1 MKKNDFDNRLQNDLF
16 PEMPTSFESGLKKA
30 MEHEGVRTKKRP
42 TATGI
47 FAGAVSLLAAAAC
60 LLIVM
65 IGVMGGGRS
74 GKSHA
79 AAPGEASDTPPMAQS
94 TPGITEA
101 PYTWDWNPKI
111 ITLST
116 GFEFENVEKFQALY
130 TGILSFLKERGESE
144 PDELWL
150 CAIKSRYVKEDTGI
164 RADEYLSGYYVLA
177 QHSFGGT
184 DGPELYCLSED
195 LEVLWCTEG
204 SSRGPNHAV
213 RPAEDSAAR
222 YGHFLYGMALTDAHV
237 TRGAL
242 VGTNPKEK
250 TDIEFSML
258 AWFPNLSERLTESQ
272 HADMAREY
280 FLVTVS
286 DHDWDGVMENP
297 ILRFETEEGNM
308 DVNMKTELPLVAT
321 IQASGHVADLSYWSP
336 EMQEDE
342 SGLAPVEPTILD
354 LTDDWYGPETV
365 NTYAQAILRALRMT
379 DLGTP
384 RELWICG
391 VAYDLENEDGTPP
404 ESVYILAEY
413 AFDGGPFP
421 ELFYYNHGAIEWM
434 TLGAETYDVNVV
446 HHNGNTLAFAVSPA
460 YDGEPLA
467 MTYGKVV
474 LKDGGS
480 DALFPE
486 LALDEIRER
495 ITGGPYYDLARE
507 CYLWMDASEHEVKS
521 ATIAA
526 QVNGTTREYTL
537 SRVNVLEPQPVP
549 AMAVESGGVIYP
561 GTGTVLIQSL
571 NEDGVSAEGEPLLAA
586 LTNMPLIL
594 DLTDDW
600 YGAEI
605 VQQYADAIRRALLTS
620 GEHISSEG
628 IWICGVAYNG
638 ENEEGTPPDN
648 AYVLA
653 WNVSDGES
661 SPELFYY
668 LDGQIQWRT
677 VGADLERVNVVYHA
691 GNTVV
696 FGRSPAFDGEP
707 LPMSYGKIV
716 LGNGSDAVIPVLALD
731 EIRERITGG
740 PYYDSARECFLWM
753 DCAEHTVE
761 KLTVAARIDGKDR
774 EFTLDQVNVLEPQNV
789 PTMAVE
795 TGGVIYPGT
804 VTTLIQSLNE
814 DGVSAEGEPLLA
826 ALTNMPFPEV
836 RTVWERPLN
845 LLTASDAVS
854 VGSVEVFTD
863 DLKSMLYNDADIG
876 VIDELPAGDYILCFH
891 TNILGPY
898 SVEAGRYTFTNEYT
912 IYKVT
917 LE

>member
-16 PEMPTSFESGLKKA
+16 PEMPASFESGLKKA

-42 TATGI
+42 TATGV

-60 LLIVM
+60 LLIVL
-65 IGVMGGGRS
+65 IGVTGGGRS

-184 DGPELYCLSED
+184 DGPELYCLTED
-195 LEVLWCTEG
+195 FDVLWATEG

-286 DHDWDGVMENP
+286 DHDWDGAMENP

-321 IQASGHVADLSYWSP
+321 VLGSQTSLDIENAETRGVEYWLSQNQP
-336 EMQEDE
+336 M
-342 SGLAPVEPTILD
+342 VLD
-354 LTDDWYGPETV
+354 LTDDKYGPEIV
-365 NTYAQAILRALRMT
+365 QQYGEAVRRALRT
-379 DLGTP
+379 SGESV
-384 RELWICG
+384 RSGGIWICG
-391 VAYDLENEDGTPP
+391 VDYDGESEDGATPDNAY
-404 ESVYILAEY
+404 VLALNVG
-413 AFDGGPFP
+413 DGEPGP
-421 ELFYYNHGAIEWM
+421 ELFFYRNGQILWRTIGADSEQI
-434 TLGAETYDVNVV
+434 NVV
-446 HHNGNTLAFAVSPA
+446 HHNGNTIVFGISPA

-480 DALFPE
+480 DALFPV

-571 NEDGVSAEGEPLLAA
+571 NEDGVA
-586 LTNMPLIL
+586 
-594 DLTDDW
+594 
-600 YGAEI
+600 
-605 VQQYADAIRRALLTS
+605 
-620 GEHISSEG
+620 
-628 IWICGVAYNG
+628 
-638 ENEEGTPPDN
+638 
-648 AYVLA
+648 
-653 WNVSDGES
+653 
-661 SPELFYY
+661 
-668 LDGQIQWRT
+668 
-677 VGADLERVNVVYHA
+677 
-691 GNTVV
+691 
-696 FGRSPAFDGEP
+696 
-707 LPMSYGKIV
+707 
-716 LGNGSDAVIPVLALD
+716 
-731 EIRERITGG
+731 
-740 PYYDSARECFLWM
+740 
-753 DCAEHTVE
+753 
-761 KLTVAARIDGKDR
+761 
-774 EFTLDQVNVLEPQNV
+774 
-789 PTMAVE
+789 
-795 TGGVIYPGT
+795 
-804 VTTLIQSLNE
+804 
-814 DGVSAEGEPLLA
+814 AEGEPLLA

-845 LLTASDAVS
+845 LLTVSDAVS

-898 SVEAGRYTFTNEYT
+898 SVEAGCYTFTNEYT

>member
-16 PEMPTSFESGLKKA
+16 PEMPPSFGHKLTET
-30 MEHEGVRTKKRP
+30 MENEGVRVKKRP
-42 TATGI
+42 TATGV
-47 FAGAVSLLAAAAC
+47 FAAALSVVAAAAC
-60 LLIVM
+60 LVIVLM
-65 IGVMGGGRS
+65 GVLGGGRS

-79 AAPGEASDTPPMAQS
+79 AAPGGASDTPPMAQS

-150 CAIKSRYVKEDTGI
+150 CAIKNRYVKEDTGI
-164 RADEYLSGYYVLA
+164 RADGYLSGYYVLA
-177 QHSFGGT
+177 QHAFGES

-195 LEVLWCTEG
+195 FEVLWCTEG
-204 SSRGPNHAV
+204 SAPGPNHAV
-213 RPAEDSAAR
+213 NPEGDNYAGT
-222 YGHFLYGMALTDAHV
+222 YQGHFLYGMAPTTASV

-242 VGTNPKEK
+242 VGNNPKEK
-250 TDIEFSML
+250 TDVEFSMT
-258 AWFPNLSERLTESQ
+258 AWFPRITERLAGSA
-272 HADMAREY
+272 HLDAAREY
-280 FLVTVS
+280 FLFTVS
-286 DHDWDGVMENP
+286 AHDWDSVMRNP
-297 ILRFETEEGNM
+297 ILRFETADGNV
-308 DVNMKTELPLVAT
+308 DVNMETELPLVAT
-321 IQASGHVADLSYWSP
+321 IQASGPVADLSYWSP

-384 RELWICG
+384 KELWICG
-391 VAYDLENEDGTPP
+391 VAYDLKNEDGTPP
-404 ESVYILAEY
+404 ESAYILAEY

-537 SRVNVLEPQPVP
+537 SRVNVLSPQPVP

-561 GTGTVLIQSL
+561 GTATVLIQSL
-571 NEDGVSAEGEPLLAA
+571 NEDGVAA
-586 LTNMPLIL
+586 DGTPLIE
-594 DLTDDW
+594 TMSN
-600 YGAEI
+600 G
-605 VQQYADAIRRALLTS
+605 LL
-620 GEHISSEG
+620 
-628 IWICGVAYNG
+628 
-638 ENEEGTPPDN
+638 
-648 AYVLA
+648 
-653 WNVSDGES
+653 
-661 SPELFYY
+661 F
-668 LDGQIQWRT
+668 
-677 VGADLERVNVVYHA
+677 
-691 GNTVV
+691 
-696 FGRSPAFDGEP
+696 
-707 LPMSYGKIV
+707 K
-716 LGNGSDAVIPVLALD
+716 
-731 EIRERITGG
+731 
-740 PYYDSARECFLWM
+740 
-753 DCAEHTVE
+753 
-761 KLTVAARIDGKDR
+761 
-774 EFTLDQVNVLEPQNV
+774 
-789 PTMAVE
+789 
-795 TGGVIYPGT
+795 
-804 VTTLIQSLNE
+804 TTYTWQ
-814 DGVSAEGEPLLA
+814 
-826 ALTNMPFPEV
+826 
-836 RTVWERPLN
+836 RPLN
-845 LLTASDAVS
+845 ILTASDQVS
-854 VGSVEVFTD
+854 VAGMDVYSDTFEKLHSDAEISFLD
-863 DLKSMLYNDADIG
+863 DLDPGTY
-876 VIDELPAGDYILCFH
+876 YLCFR
-891 TNILGPY
+891 TTVLGPY
-898 SVEAGRYTFTNEYT
+898 SEKTGRYTYQTDYT
-912 IYKVT
+912 IYKVD
-917 LE
+917 LK

>member
-1 MKKNDFDNRLQNDLF
+1 MKNDFDNRLQNDLF
-16 PEMPTSFESGLKKA
+16 PEMPASFGRKLTETMES
-30 MEHEGVRTKKRP
+30 EGVKIKKRP
-42 TATGI
+42 TAAGV
-47 FAGAVSLLAAAAC
+47 FAAAVSVVAAAAC
-60 LLIVM
+60 LVIVLM
-65 IGVMGGGRS
+65 GVLGGGRS

-130 TGILSFLKERGESE
+130 TGILAFLKDRGESE

-184 DGPELYCLSED
+184 DGPELYCLSAD
-195 LEVLWCTEG
+195 FEVLWATEG
-204 SSRGPNHAV
+204 SSPGPNHAV
-213 RPAEDSAAR
+213 NPEKDSYAAA
-222 YGHFLYGMALTDAHV
+222 YQGHFVYGMAPTDAHV
-237 TRGAL
+237 TRVAL
-242 VGTNPKEK
+242 VGSAPG
-250 TDIEFSML
+250 TDIEFSMAASITKVEEAL
-258 AWFPNLSERLTESQ
+258 KAADSQ
-272 HADMAREY
+272 HLDCAREF
-280 FLVTVS
+280 FLMTVS
-286 DHDWDGVMENP
+286 ASGWDGAMENP

-321 IQASGHVADLSYWSP
+321 IQASGPVADLSYWSP

-391 VAYDLENEDGTPP
+391 VAYDLKNEDGTPP

-474 LKDGGS
+474 LEDGGS

-526 QVNGTTREYTL
+526 QVNGATREYTI

-549 AMAVESGGVIYP
+549 AMAVES
-561 GTGTVLIQSL
+561 
-571 NEDGVSAEGEPLLAA
+571 
-586 LTNMPLIL
+586 
-594 DLTDDW
+594 
-600 YGAEI
+600 
-605 VQQYADAIRRALLTS
+605 
-620 GEHISSEG
+620 
-628 IWICGVAYNG
+628 
-638 ENEEGTPPDN
+638 
-648 AYVLA
+648 
-653 WNVSDGES
+653 
-661 SPELFYY
+661 
-668 LDGQIQWRT
+668 
-677 VGADLERVNVVYHA
+677 
-691 GNTVV
+691 
-696 FGRSPAFDGEP
+696 
-707 LPMSYGKIV
+707 
-716 LGNGSDAVIPVLALD
+716 
-731 EIRERITGG
+731 
-740 PYYDSARECFLWM
+740 
-753 DCAEHTVE
+753 
-761 KLTVAARIDGKDR
+761 
-774 EFTLDQVNVLEPQNV
+774 
-789 PTMAVE
+789 
-795 TGGVIYPGT
+795 GGVIYPGT

-863 DLKSMLYNDADIG
+863 DLKSMLYADADIG